1 MDPFL
6 SLLHS
11 FSSGMTESEVGSLK
25 FLCRDKIP
33 KRKLEGV
40 RSAVDLFALL
50 LEQRAI
56 TENDVDLLVTLLRAI
71 KRLDL
76 VEQLEQFVEEGEA
89 NASGQP
95 DPNEKRLQKAAFDVI
110 CENVGK
116 DWKRLMRC
124 LGLPEVRIDNIE
136 EAEPKKLSQRVFK
149 SLREWQKWKGK
160 DAKVDDLIKGLRACH
175 LNLVA
180 DRVEQKLLQMN
191 SEKQ

>member
-11 FSSGMTESEVGSLK
+11 FSSSMTESEVSSLK

-40 RSAVDLFALL
+40 RSCMDLFGLL

-56 TENDVDLLVTLLRAI
+56 AEDSVDLLETLLRAV

-76 VEQLEQFVEEGEA
+76 VEQLQQFVEEGEA
-89 NASGQP
+89 NAPDQP
-95 DPNEKRLQKAAFDVI
+95 DQNEKSFDI
-110 CENVGK
+110 IYENVGR
-116 DWKRLMRC
+116 DWKRLMRR

-136 EAEPKKLSQRVFK
+136 AAYSNKLSEQVWK

-160 DAKVDDLIKGLRACH
+160 NAKVADLIKALRDCC

-180 DRVEQKLLQMN
+180 DKVEQ
-191 SEKQ
+191 

>member
-11 FSSGMTESEVGSLK
+11 FSSGLTESELGSLK

-40 RSAVDLFALL
+40 RSGMDLFGLL

-56 TENDVDLLVTLLRAI
+56 AEDSVDLLETLLRAV

-76 VEQLEQFVEEGEA
+76 VEQLQQFVEEGEA
-89 NASGQP
+89 NAPNQP
-95 DPNEKRLQKAAFDVI
+95 DLNEKRLQKAAFDI
-110 CENVGK
+110 IYENVGR
-116 DWKRLMRC
+116 DWKRLMRR
-124 LGLPEVRIDNIE
+124 LGLPEVRIENIE
-136 EAEPKKLSQRVFK
+136 AAYSNRLSEQVFK

-160 DAKVDDLIKGLRACH
+160 NAKVADLIKGLRDCC

-180 DRVEQKLLQMN
+180 DKVEQKLLQMN
-191 SEKQ
+191 IEKQ

>member
-11 FSSGMTESEVGSLK
+11 FSSGLTESELGSLK

-40 RSAVDLFALL
+40 RSGMDLFGLL

-56 TENDVDLLVTLLRAI
+56 AEDSVDLLETLLRAV

-76 VEQLEQFVEEGEA
+76 VEQLQQFVEEGEA
-89 NASGQP
+89 NAPNQP
-95 DPNEKRLQKAAFDVI
+95 DLNEKPFDI
-110 CENVGK
+110 IYENVGR
-116 DWKRLMRC
+116 DWKRLMRR
-124 LGLPEVRIDNIE
+124 LGLPEVRIENIE
-136 EAEPKKLSQRVFK
+136 AAYSNRLSEQVFK

-160 DAKVDDLIKGLRACH
+160 NAKVADLIKGLRDCC

-180 DRVEQKLLQMN
+180 DKVEQ
-191 SEKQ
+191 